1 MDMKKAQQE
10 ALRDLWIDEIGKRH
24 LHLETVE
31 TRNSDRLDFSE
42 QAVWQIKEALEAAY
56 EAGRKSKED

>member
-1 MDMKKAQQE
+1 MGMKKAQQE

-24 LHLETVE
+24 LRLETVE
-31 TRNSDRLDFSE
+31 TRNSDRLDFSV